1 MTKMFRNRFFLQGIL
16 FGGAAGLLVGSL
28 VAFQIGN
35 NRVDDARHSLM
46 RIVRRK
52 QRTVDYS
59 HMAV

>member
-16 FGGAAGLLVGSL
+16 FGGLSGLFVGSL

-52 QRTVDYS
+52 PTQVDYT
-59 HMAV
+59 HLVV

>member
-1 MTKMFRNRFFLQGIL
+1 MTKKFRNRFFLQGIL
-16 FGGAAGLLVGSL
+16 FGGATGLLVGSL

-52 QRTVDYS
+52 QPMVNYTNMTV
-59 HMAV
+59 

>member
-16 FGGAAGLLVGSL
+16 LGGATGLLVGSV

-52 QRTVDYS
+52 QRQVDYT
-59 HMAV
+59 HMTV